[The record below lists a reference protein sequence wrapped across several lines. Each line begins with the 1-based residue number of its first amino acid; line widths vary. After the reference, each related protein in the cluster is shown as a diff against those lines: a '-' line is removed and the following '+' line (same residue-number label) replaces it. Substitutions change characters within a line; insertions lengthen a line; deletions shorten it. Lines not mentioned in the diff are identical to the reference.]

1 MLSFKK
7 WSKRSKTVGQ
17 KKFSQK
23 KFGLTKSWVKN
34 FFGATKNGLKQ
45 SWMKMNF

>member
-1 MLSFKK
+1 MLSFKN
-7 WSKRSKTVGQ
+7 WSKRSKTVG
-17 KKFSQK
+17 QK

>member
-1 MLSFKK
+1 MLSFKN
-7 WSKRSKTVGQ
+7 GQ
-17 KKFSQK
+17 KGQKQLVKK
-23 KFGLTKSWVKN
+23 KFGLTKSWVKK